1 MKQEPLRKS
10 KRFIAI
16 ACLSMVLLLCL
27 PTVSYAAPTVSEQ
40 LRARERIRWR
50 IRTLQWHGLDFV
62 IGTDLFT
69 VKFAGSVE
77 VPKFQYWYS
86 GEDETVYQV
95 FFHQVFEFNDINGD
109 GTYKGT
115 EDERI
120 VGQTFALSGT
130 NLSLSE
136 PTYIKDEDERTVG
149 VSFNFTINGK
159 RGQGRL
165 EDVAI
170 TLQCSLYEEDYQLVS
185 EGITYNVTG
194 GAELKIDVII
204 DKWPWASDESLL
216 GLWWSVNRQD
226 GSGTPETTENAVS
239 TVNFGKGY
247 LSWLSTAMVDD
258 EPVDVTSSFNMT
270 GRTVNIFMVYP
281 NFGDGRLVHDPSLGV
296 NVSRPDVVP
305 KGFVE
310 EITANRTHTFLF
322 KNFALMLHS
331 QRSLQVNITV
341 DSKVTTRYFS
351 LTVDPSES
359 VHLEINANV
368 TPPSGVI
375 ALERTLN
382 LYVDIDPNVT
392 VPLNARLRLHIDEAA
407 LEGELH
413 RVINASRLTWAY
425 WNRTRTG
432 WVPVESY
439 MDADGYLVCN
449 TTHFSTWTVV
459 EITPL
464 DVTGSLSKAEVTA
477 GETVTVSATVKDEDG
492 NPLEGANVQTAF
504 GGTTISLSDQ
514 GSGNYEGNIDTSD
527 LTEGTYDI
535 VVTADKD
542 GYVSDQDSLILSVKQ
557 PTQWMN
563 YALIGLA
570 IAAVAIVV
578 VIALVRR
585 K

>member
-1 MKQEPLRKS
+1 MKHEPLRKS

-16 ACLSMVLLLCL
+16 ACLSLVLLLSL
-27 PTVSYAAPTVSEQ
+27 PTVSYAATTVSEQ

-50 IRTLQWHGLDFV
+50 IRTLEWHGLDFV

-69 VKFAGSVE
+69 VKFAGSVQ
-77 VPKFQYWYS
+77 VPKFQYWYN

-95 FFHQVFEFNDINGD
+95 FFHQVFEFNDTNGD

-120 VGQTFALSGT
+120 VGQTFALSGA

-136 PTYIKDEDERTVG
+136 PTYIKDEDDRTVG

-159 RGQGRL
+159 RGHGRL
-165 EDVAI
+165 EEVAI

-204 DKWPWASDESLL
+204 DKWPWASDDSLL

-258 EPVDVTSSFNMT
+258 EPVEVTSSFNMT

-281 NFGDGRLVHDPSLGV
+281 YFGDGRLVHDPSLGV
-296 NVSRPDVVP
+296 NVSRPDVIP
-305 KGFVE
+305 KGFAQ
-310 EITANRTHTFLF
+310 EIIANRTHTFLF

-331 QRSLQVNITV
+331 QRSLQLNITV

-351 LTVDPSES
+351 LIVDPSES
-359 VHLEINANV
+359 VSLEINANV
-368 TPPSGVI
+368 TPPSGAI

-382 LYVDIDPNVT
+382 LYIDIDPNAT
-392 VPLNARLRLHIDEAA
+392 IPLNARLRLHIDEAA

-425 WNRTRTG
+425 WNRTRMG
-432 WVPVESY
+432 WVPVGSY
-439 MDADGYLVCN
+439 IDEDGYLACN

-464 DVTGSLSKAEVTA
+464 DVTGALSKAEVTV

-492 NPLEGANVQTAF
+492 SPVEGANVQTAV
-504 GGTTISLSDQ
+504 GDTAISLSDQ
-514 GSGNYEGNIDTSD
+514 GSGNYAGTIDTSD
-527 LTEGTYDI
+527 LTEGTYD
-535 VVTADKD
+535 VVVEAQKD
-542 GYVSDQDSLILSVKQ
+542 GYALDQDNLTLSVRSS
-557 PTQWMN
+557 TQWIN
-563 YALIGLA
+563 YALIGLVIAVAA
-570 IAAVAIVV
+570 IASVIVV
-578 VIALVRR
+578 LRR
-585 K
+585 R